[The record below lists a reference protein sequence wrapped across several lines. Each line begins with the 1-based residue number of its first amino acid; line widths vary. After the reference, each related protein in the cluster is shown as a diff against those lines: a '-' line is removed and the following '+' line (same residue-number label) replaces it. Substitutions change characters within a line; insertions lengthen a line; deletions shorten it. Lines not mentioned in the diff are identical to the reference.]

1 MAEAALLECSHL
13 YMALLEALVPIKFG
27 RSALLQARV
36 NGVFPFLDKA
46 ITGERVHSHL
56 LEHIGNPRKVG
67 TSIPPLP
74 EALRIDAESFIAPP
88 ESIFSLRETELLY
101 TVEMAVDEILCDE
114 SLLNQFQ
121 PYLELYASLLT
132 PEAMLEPFFDY
143 LSSKDLLATVL
154 APSSR
159 NTNPF
164 GNAQT
169 GTQYDNMFSVST
181 ASPFYSPQ
189 NTTTGTSAP
198 ADSRS
203 ESETAN
209 RPVADVMSWL
219 FEPDSEILNS
229 MFSTSPS
236 GSSVAS
242 TVAVTTAIQTY
253 QKEFRYDRF
262 KKLLDFVGITNA
274 DVECVFVSRF
284 PAAIMSTT
292 TRLPRLSRSGSVS
305 SEESWGTVSTTVGN
319 CVDEGMFSAV
329 RIGLKDL
336 MMQDWLVHD
345 CRDTHENDEDD
356 DENEDIWPWES
367 TVDDDVDGLIL

>member
-1 MAEAALLECSHL
+1 
-13 YMALLEALVPIKFG
+13 
-27 RSALLQARV
+27 
-36 NGVFPFLDKA
+36 
-46 ITGERVHSHL
+46 
-56 LEHIGNPRKVG
+56 
-67 TSIPPLP
+67 
-74 EALRIDAESFIAPP
+74 
-88 ESIFSLRETELLY
+88 
-101 TVEMAVDEILCDE
+101 MAVDEFCCDE

-132 PEAMLEPFFDY
+132 PEAMLEPFFSTIW
-143 LSSKDLLATVL
+143 SSKDLLETEFQFRANN
-154 APSSR
+154 SSR

-319 CVDEGMFSAV
+319 CVDEGMFSGV

-356 DENEDIWPWES
+356 DENEDIGPGR
-367 TVDDDVDGLIL
+367 VLLMMM